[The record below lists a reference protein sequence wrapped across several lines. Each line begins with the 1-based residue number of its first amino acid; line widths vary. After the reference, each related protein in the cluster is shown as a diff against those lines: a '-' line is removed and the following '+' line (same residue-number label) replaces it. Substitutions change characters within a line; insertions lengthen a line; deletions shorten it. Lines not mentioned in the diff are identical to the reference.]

1 MKKWTA
7 SKIVSK
13 NNYTYFGK
21 KGLTVPKLT
30 TIIHTKQIG
39 IIKFILQRY
48 AMKFNT
54 LLLHGAYQ
62 GDKSTGAT
70 WTPVYQSSAFAHES
84 AEQLEK
90 IFHNQAPGYSYTRI
104 NNPTIDAFEKRVTA
118 MEGGIASVACA
129 SGMAA
134 LFNAFTNILRAGD
147 EIVSSA
153 SLYGG
158 SIDLFRDLEA
168 FGIKTHYVENNDLEA
183 FQASTNEHTR
193 LYFAETLGNPSLDV
207 TDIKPLAELAHK
219 NGVPLIIDNTVA
231 TAFLVKPISLGADIV
246 VNSSSKY
253 INGNSNSISGILTD
267 GGRFKWDVERY
278 PGMAEYVKYGPFAY
292 TAKLRNGLFRNT
304 GACLSP
310 QNAFYNSLGMETLG
324 LRMERICCNALKL
337 ASFIQKEYPQMT
349 VNYPGLKSSPWHEIA
364 ERQFSGYYGG
374 MITVRTGSKAKA
386 FAIINGLKLA
396 LTVSNIGDTKT
407 LVIHPESTISVHST
421 EAEKKAAGVFD
432 DLIRISV
439 GIEDIEDLIEDF
451 AQAIQAAEGAV

>member
-1 MKKWTA
+1 
-7 SKIVSK
+7 
-13 NNYTYFGK
+13 
-21 KGLTVPKLT
+21 
-30 TIIHTKQIG
+30 
-39 IIKFILQRY
+39 
-48 AMKFNT
+48 MKFNT

-62 GDKSTGAT
+62 GDKDTGAT
-70 WTPVYQSSAFAHES
+70 WTPIYQSSAFAHES

-104 NNPTIDAFEKRVTA
+104 GNPTIDAFEKRVTA
-118 MEGGIASVACA
+118 IEGGIASVACA

-168 FGIKTHYVENNDLEA
+168 FGITTRYVENNNLEA
-183 FQASTNEHTR
+183 FEAATNENTK

-207 TDIKPLAELAHK
+207 TDIRPLAELAHK
-219 NGVPLIIDNTVA
+219 NGVPLIVDNTVA
-231 TAFLVKPISLGADIV
+231 TAFLVKPLSLGADIV

-253 INGNSNSISGILTD
+253 INGNSNSISGVLTD
-267 GGRFKWDVERY
+267 GGKFKWDVSKY
-278 PGMAEYVKYGPFAY
+278 PGMAQYVKFGPFAY

-310 QNAFYNSLGMETLG
+310 QNAYYNSLGMETLG
-324 LRMERICCNALKL
+324 LRMERISHNALRL
-337 ASFIQKEYPQMT
+337 ADFLQKEYPQMT
-349 VNYPGLKSSPWHEIA
+349 VNYPGLVSSRWHEIA
-364 ERQFSGYYGG
+364 ARQFSGYYGG
-374 MITVRTGSKAKA
+374 MITLRTGSKAKA
-386 FAIINGLKLA
+386 FAIINALKLP
-396 LTVSNIGDTKT
+396 LNVSNIGDTKT

-421 EAEKKAAGVFD
+421 EEEKKAAGVFD

-439 GIEDIEDLIEDF
+439 GIEDIDDLIADF
-451 AQAIQAAEGAV
+451 TQAIQKAEDI